1 VKNIEQD
8 YGVQLFDRQMLA
20 FIINERI
27 QLLPLSKVNSS
38 IESDIIEAGTL
49 YFNNTILTKKEL
61 LSQWIIPLKESWLK
75 GRIPATHLY

>member
-1 VKNIEQD
+1 MVDESNSKIGGCSTDSSVRFVKNIEQD

-49 YFNNTILTKKEL
+49 CILIIQFLLKKN
-61 LSQWIIPLKESWLK
+61 
-75 GRIPATHLY
+75 Y